1 MGGVPDANGPE
12 DVSTDRDVTPPW
24 ESDQRDVLRA
34 TFDQDAEAY
43 DRSRPVAPDDVF
55 DEVMQRASLSAGST
69 VVEIGPG
76 TGQATRHLAARGLQ
90 VVAVELGPHLA
101 ERARANLA
109 AFPNVSV
116 VTASFESWD
125 PGTACFDTVFACNSF
140 HWIDRDI
147 RFVKAATVLR
157 PGGHLVVLAT
167 PWVVPETADRFWW
180 EVQDDW
186 AAVGARF
193 HPSTMHP
200 DLIRDDLAPAVR
212 ASGVFD
218 EPTTT
223 RRTFEVTFTAEG
235 YATNLSTQSGVKELP
250 ENARAELIAHIRQ
263 RVEDQGG
270 RVTAHLL
277 AMLTVARRARTPLP
291 NPQQ

>member
-1 MGGVPDANGPE
+1 MGRVPDARGPE
-12 DVSTDRDVTPPW
+12 DVSTDRDVTTPW
-24 ESDQRDVLRA
+24 ESDQREMLRA

-55 DEVMQRASLSAGST
+55 DEALRLASLAPGSM

-76 TGQATRHLAARGLQ
+76 TGQATRQLAARGLQ
-90 VVAVELGPHLA
+90 VVAVELGPQLA
-101 ERARANLA
+101 ERARRNLA
-109 AFPNVSV
+109 AFPHVDI
-116 VTASFESWD
+116 VTASFETWD
-125 PGTACFDTVFACNSF
+125 PGRARFDAVFACNSF
-140 HWIDRDI
+140 HWIDPVI
-147 RFVKAATVLR
+147 RFAKAAAVLR
-157 PGGHLVVLAT
+157 AGGHLVVLAT

-180 EVQDDW
+180 DVQDDW
-186 AAVGARF
+186 AAVRSHF
-193 HPSTMHP
+193 YPSRRHPH
-200 DLIRDDLAPAVR
+200 LIRDDLASAVR

-235 YATNLSTQSGVKELP
+235 YATNLSTQSGIKELP
-250 ENARAELIAHIRQ
+250 EHARAELIAHIRQ

-277 AMLTVARRARTPLP
+277 AMLTVARRARTPL
-291 NPQQ
+291 

>member
-1 MGGVPDANGPE
+1 MGGIRDANERG

-43 DRSRPVAPDDVF
+43 DRSRPVAPGAVF
-55 DEVMQRASLSAGST
+55 DEVMQRASLSAGSS

-76 TGQATRHLAARGLQ
+76 TGQATQHLAARGLD
-90 VVAVELGPHLA
+90 VVAVELGPRLA

-109 AFPNVSV
+109 AFPQVSV

-125 PGTACFDTVFACNSF
+125 PGAARFDGVFACNSF
-140 HWIDRDI
+140 HWIDPDI
-147 RFVKAATVLR
+147 RFAKAAAVLR
-157 PGGHLVVLAT
+157 RGGHLAVLAT

-180 EVQDDW
+180 DVQHDW

-193 HPSTMHP
+193 DPATMHP
-200 DLIRDDLAPAVR
+200 DFIRDDLALAVR
-212 ASGVFD
+212 ASRVFE
-218 EPTTT
+218 EPTIT
-223 RRTFEVTFTAEG
+223 RRLFEIAFSADG

-250 ENARAELIAHIRQ
+250 EKARAELIARIRQ

-277 AMLTVARRARTPLP
+277 AVLTIARHAGNQFATPES
-291 NPQQ
+291 

>member
-1 MGGVPDANGPE
+1 M
-12 DVSTDRDVTPPW
+12 
-24 ESDQRDVLRA
+24 LRA

-186 AAVGARF
+186 AAVGALLRSLDDAPGP
-193 HPSTMHP
+193 HQGRSCAGRTG
-200 DLIRDDLAPAVR
+200 IRCVR
-212 ASGVFD
+212 
-218 EPTTT
+218 
-223 RRTFEVTFTAEG
+223 
-235 YATNLSTQSGVKELP
+235 
-250 ENARAELIAHIRQ
+250 
-263 RVEDQGG
+263 
-270 RVTAHLL
+270 
-277 AMLTVARRARTPLP
+277 
-291 NPQQ
+291 

>member
-1 MGGVPDANGPE
+1 
-12 DVSTDRDVTPPW
+12 
-24 ESDQRDVLRA
+24 VLRA

-55 DEVMQRASLSAGST
+55 DEVVRRASLSAGST

-90 VVAVELGPHLA
+90 VVAVELGAHLA

-109 AFPNVSV
+109 AFPDVSV
-116 VTASFESWD
+116 VTTSFESWD
-125 PGTACFDTVFACNSF
+125 PGPACFDAVFACNSL
-140 HWIDRDI
+140 HWIDRDL
-147 RFVKAATVLR
+147 RFAKPASVLR

-167 PWVVPETADRFWW
+167 PWIVPDTADRFWW

-193 HPSTMHP
+193 DPSTMHP
-200 DLIRDDLAPAVR
+200 DLIGDDLAPAVR
-212 ASGVFD
+212 ASGGFD

-223 RRTFEVTFTAEG
+223 RRPFEVTFTAQG
-235 YATNLSTQSGVKELP
+235 YATNVSTQSGVKALP
-250 ENARAELIAHIRQ
+250 ENDRAELIARIRR
-263 RVEDQGG
+263 RVDDRGG

-277 AMLTVARRARTPLP
+277 AMLTVARRARTPSP
-291 NPQQ
+291 GPQP

>member
-1 MGGVPDANGPE
+1 MGGIRDANERE
-12 DVSTDRDVTPPW
+12 DLSTDRDVTPPW

-43 DRSRPVAPDDVF
+43 DRSRPVAPGDVF

-76 TGQATRHLAARGLQ
+76 TGQATRHLAARGLD

-109 AFPNVSV
+109 AFPQVSV

-125 PGTACFDTVFACNSF
+125 PGAARFDGVFACNSF
-140 HWIDRDI
+140 HWIDPDI
-147 RFVKAATVLR
+147 RFAKAAAVLR
-157 PGGHLVVLAT
+157 RGGHLVVLAT

-180 EVQDDW
+180 DVQDDW

-193 HPSTMHP
+193 DPSTMHP
-200 DLIRDDLAPAVR
+200 DLIRDDLALAVR
-212 ASGVFD
+212 ASGVFE
-218 EPTTT
+218 EPTIT
-223 RRTFEVTFTAEG
+223 RRLFEIAFTADG

-250 ENARAELIAHIRQ
+250 ENARAELIARIHQ

-277 AMLTVARRARTPLP
+277 AVLTIARRAGNQFATP
-291 NPQQ
+291 QS

>member
-34 TFDQDAEAY
+34 TFDQGAEAY

-76 TGQATRHLAARGLQ
+76 TGQATRHLAARGLD

-109 AFPNVSV
+109 AFPQVSV

-125 PGTACFDTVFACNSF
+125 PGAARFDGVFACNSF
-140 HWIDRDI
+140 TGSIRTSVSPRRLPCCAGADI
-147 RFVKAATVLR
+147 SWSSRLHGWFPRR
-157 PGGHLVVLAT
+157 PTGFGGTCRTTGQPLA
-167 PWVVPETADRFWW
+167 
-180 EVQDDW
+180 
-186 AAVGARF
+186 
-193 HPSTMHP
+193 
-200 DLIRDDLAPAVR
+200 R
-212 ASGVFD
+212 AS
-218 EPTTT
+218 T
-223 RRTFEVTFTAEG
+223 RRRCIRT
-235 YATNLSTQSGVKELP
+235 SSGMIFHSRYGHP
-250 ENARAELIAHIRQ
+250 ACSRSRRSRADCLRS
-263 RVEDQGG
+263 
-270 RVTAHLL
+270 
-277 AMLTVARRARTPLP
+277 PS
-291 NPQQ
+291 